1 MYLCLIYC
9 FILLLSPFSW
19 ALNLLNLYIFIK
31 SITLIVIIKNKI
43 ELTKME
49 VQGKIK
55 LIGETQSIGSNG
67 FRKRELVVTTDE
79 QYPQHVLVEFVQDK
93 TDLLNNFQVGQQI
106 KVGINL
112 RGREWINPQG
122 EAKYFNAIQGW
133 RIENLQQAQAPANA
147 APVAPAQAF
156 EPATDLTADEPNDL
170 PF

>member
-1 MYLCLIYC
+1 
-9 FILLLSPFSW
+9 
-19 ALNLLNLYIFIK
+19 
-31 SITLIVIIKNKI
+31 
-43 ELTKME
+43 ME
-49 VQGKIK
+49 IQGKIK

-67 FRKRELVVTTDE
+67 FKKRELVVTTEE
-79 QYPQHVLVEFVQDK
+79 QYPQHIMVEFVQDK
-93 TDLLNNFQVGQQI
+93 TDLLNSYQVGQQV

-133 RIENLQQAQAPANA
+133 RIENLQQAAPANA
-147 APVAPAQAF
+147 AAVAPAQAF